1 MDNKNLPDL
10 AVVKGLLAT
19 TLGAILVLAAYKIIL
34 QAIFF
39 VTGIFLVY
47 YGLSMLNVPAI
58 NHFFGSIKSHF
69 NKFMS

>member
-10 AVVKGLLAT
+10 TVVKGMLAT

-34 QAIFF
+34 EAILF
-39 VTGIFLVY
+39 VTGIFLIY

-58 NHFFGSIKSHF
+58 NHFFGSIKNHF